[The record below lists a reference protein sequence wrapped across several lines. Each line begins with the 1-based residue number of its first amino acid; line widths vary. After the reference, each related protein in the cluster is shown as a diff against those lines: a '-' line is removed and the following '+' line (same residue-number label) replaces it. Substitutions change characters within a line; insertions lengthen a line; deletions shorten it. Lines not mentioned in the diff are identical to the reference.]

1 VPHPSNRL
9 NRIRIVRQ
17 ETKVFL
23 IRVKDQDGRV
33 IKPGSGLVAYM
44 TVKASVAS
52 TDALISKQSGDGI
65 EPHDEDQWRV
75 TLETDDTEIVAGTY
89 KWDFWLEDQ
98 SKTPVVRRPVVRAA
112 DAEVVNGV
120 TTFPV
125 VGSGP

>member
-1 VPHPSNRL
+1 M
-9 NRIRIVRQ
+9 RQ

-23 IRVKDQDGRV
+23 LRVKDQDGRV
-33 IKPGSGLVAYM
+33 IKPSGGLVAYM
-44 TVKASVAS
+44 TVKALATS
-52 TDALISKQSGDGI
+52 TDALIAKKSGAGI
-65 EPHDEDQWRV
+65 EPHDDEQWRV
-75 TLETDDTEIVAGTY
+75 TLETGDTEIAAGTY
-89 KWDFWLEDQ
+89 KWDFWIEDP